1 MNREMKKPA
10 ERKKLANERRL
21 CCATQQKVLKYE
33 AERRRLTSRATVQKL
48 LPNQTYVMLAS
59 LLYFKT

>member
-1 MNREMKKPA
+1 MNREMQKPA

-33 AERRRLTSRATVQKL
+33 AERSVPPPVTCNSAKTVTKSNL
-48 LPNQTYVMLAS
+48 RDARITAVR
-59 LLYFKT
+59 